1 MAKRVIN
8 RKITGKSANKRT
20 KKPENR
26 QENKNF
32 VISFSQISK
41 KDISTAG
48 GKGCNLGELF
58 NSGYNVPYGFVVTTA
73 AYYDF
78 VEIKELKQKIIDELK
93 SVDINDYKMLED
105 AAEKIKKLII
115 DEEVMGHIV
124 KEING
129 YLNSHL
135 KNKKTNDEKTKAQS
149 AKAAMPIKFAVR
161 SSATAEDLL
170 TASFAGQQDTYLNVA
185 KKDVLNAVKKCWASL
200 FNPRAIFYR
209 EEKKIPHDVGMAVV
223 VQEMVPAE
231 YAGVMFTVDP
241 IHKKD
246 ILVEAAI
253 GLGEQV
259 VSGEV
264 TPNSYFL
271 DRKTFAIKQKMGEYE
286 GISDDIIKAIAK
298 KGIEIEKHYA
308 KPQDIE
314 FAVKDGKIFIL
325 QSRAIT
331 TL

>member
-1 MAKRVIN
+1 MIKRSTKLKTDRSDKNKLSSNNRVSNINKKFVLNFREINKHDIAK
-8 RKITGKSANKRT
+8 
-20 KKPENR
+20 
-26 QENKNF
+26 
-32 VISFSQISK
+32 
-41 KDISTAG
+41 AG

-58 NSGYNVPYGFVVTTA
+58 NFGYNVPYGFVVTTA

-93 SVDINDYKMLED
+93 NVDINDYKLLED
-105 AAEKIKKLII
+105 AAEKIKKLIL
-115 DEEVMGHIV
+115 DEEVMEHIV
-124 KEING
+124 EEITH
-129 YLNSHL
+129 HL
-135 KNKKTNDEKTKAQS
+135 KQTKAT
-149 AKAAMPIKFAVR
+149 KFAVR
-161 SSATAEDLL
+161 SSATAEDLI
-170 TASFAGQQDTYLNVA
+170 TASFAGQQDTYLNVS
-185 KKDVLNAVKKCWASL
+185 KKDVLAAVKKCWASL

-223 VQEMVPAE
+223 IQEMVQAE

-246 ILVEAAI
+246 VLVEAAI

-271 DRKTFAIKQKMGEYE
+271 DRKTFAIKQKMGKYE
-286 GISDDIIKAIAK
+286 GIAEDVIKAIAK
-298 KGIEIEKHYA
+298 KGLEIEKHYGN
-308 KPQDIE
+308 PQDIE
-314 FAVKDGKIFIL
+314 FAVIRGEVFIL
-325 QSRAIT
+325 QSRSIT

>member
-1 MAKRVIN
+1 MAKKTN
-8 RKITGKSANKRT
+8 SKKITEKSVNKIT
-20 KKPENR
+20 KKSEDR
-26 QENKNF
+26 QEKKNF
-32 VISFSQISK
+32 LLSFKQISK
-41 KDISTAG
+41 KDISTSG

-93 SVDINDYKMLED
+93 NVDINDYKLLED
-105 AAEKIKKLII
+105 AAQKIKKLII
-115 DEEVMGHIV
+115 DEEVMEHIV
-124 KEING
+124 EEIDA
-129 YLNSHL
+129 HL
-135 KNKKTNDEKTKAQS
+135 QKTKAT
-149 AKAAMPIKFAVR
+149 KFAVR

-170 TASFAGQQDTYLNVA
+170 TASFAGQQDTYLNVT

-223 VQEMVPAE
+223 VQEMVQAE

-264 TPNSYFL
+264 TPNSYFI

-286 GISDDIIKAIAK
+286 GISEDVIKAIAK
-298 KGIEIEKHYA
+298 KGLEIEKHYK

-314 FAVKDGKIFIL
+314 FAVKHGKVFIL

>member
-1 MAKRVIN
+1 MVKKIINNKRVE
-8 RKITGKSANKRT
+8 KSENKRKT
-20 KKPENR
+20 
-26 QENKNF
+26 KNF
-32 VISFSQISK
+32 VISFRQISK
-41 KDISTAG
+41 KDISIAG

-93 SVDINDYKMLED
+93 DVDINDYKLLED
-105 AAEKIKKLII
+105 AAEKIKKLIL
-115 DEEVMGHIV
+115 DEEVMEHIV
-124 KEING
+124 KEITQ
-129 YLNSHL
+129 HL
-135 KNKKTNDEKTKAQS
+135 KQTKA
-149 AKAAMPIKFAVR
+149 AKFAVR

-185 KKDVLNAVKKCWASL
+185 KKDVLAAVKKCWASL

-223 VQEMVPAE
+223 VQEMVQAE
-231 YAGVMFTVDP
+231 YAGAMFTVDP

-259 VSGEV
+259 VSGQV
-264 TPNSYFL
+264 TPNSYFI

-286 GISDDIIKAIAK
+286 GISEEVIKAIAK
-298 KGIEIEKHYA
+298 KGIEIEKHYG

-314 FAVKDGKIFIL
+314 FAVVKGEVFIL
-325 QSRAIT
+325 QSRSIT

>member
-1 MAKRVIN
+1 MAKKTI
-8 RKITGKSANKRT
+8 KQKKST
-20 KKPENR
+20 KKQKNR
-26 QENKNF
+26 RENKNF
-32 VISFSQISK
+32 VLSFRQISK
-41 KDISTAG
+41 KDIATSG

-58 NSGYNVPYGFVVTTA
+58 NSGYNVPYGFVIITD

-93 SVDINDYKMLED
+93 SIDINDYKLLED
-105 AAEKIKKLII
+105 AAEKIKKLIL
-115 DEEVMGHIV
+115 DEEIMDHIIE
-124 KEING
+124 EIN
-129 YLNSHL
+129 LHL
-135 KNKKTNDEKTKAQS
+135 KQTKAT
-149 AKAAMPIKFAVR
+149 KFAVR

-170 TASFAGQQDTYLNVA
+170 TASFAGQQDTYLNVT
-185 KKDVLNAVKKCWASL
+185 KKDVLTAVKKCWASL

-209 EEKKIPHDVGMAVV
+209 EAKKISHDVGMAVV

-264 TPNSYFL
+264 TPNSYFI
-271 DRKTFAIKQKMGEYE
+271 DRKTFAIKQKMGEYGCIDE
-286 GISDDIIKAIAK
+286 NVIKTIAK

-314 FAVKDGKIFIL
+314 FAVKNGKVFIL
-325 QSRAIT
+325 QSRSIT

>member
-1 MAKRVIN
+1 MVSK
-8 RKITGKSANKRT
+8 TKSNANK
-20 KKPENR
+20 K
-26 QENKNF
+26 F
-32 VISFSQISK
+32 VLSF
-41 KDISTAG
+41 KDIHKHDLAKAG
-48 GKGCNLGELF
+48 GKGCNLGELY
-58 NSGYNVPYGFVVTTA
+58 NSGYNVPYGFVVTTD

-93 SVDINDYKMLED
+93 NVDINDYKLLET
-105 AAEKIKKLII
+105 AAENIKKLIL
-115 DEEVMGHIV
+115 DEEIMGHII
-124 KEING
+124 KEINA
-129 YLNSHL
+129 HL
-135 KNKKTNDEKTKAQS
+135 QQTKAT
-149 AKAAMPIKFAVR
+149 KFAVR

-170 TASFAGQQDTYLNVA
+170 TASFAGQQDTYLNVS
-185 KKDVLNAVKKCWASL
+185 KKDVLAAVKKCWASL

-209 EEKKIPHDVGMAVV
+209 EEKKIPHDVGMAVI
-223 VQEMVPAE
+223 VQEMVQAE

-259 VSGEV
+259 VSGQV
-264 TPNSYFL
+264 TPNSYFI

-286 GISDDIIKAIAK
+286 GISEEVIKAIAK
-298 KGIEIEKHYA
+298 KGIEIEKHYG

-314 FAVKDGKIFIL
+314 FAVVKGEVFIL
-325 QSRAIT
+325 QSRSIT